1 MQSRREKFDVLMEK
15 HRRFARFHCKMKCE
29 GGLACQ
35 NVDHGRCYSDGTY
48 YACYLISRAQFSMD
62 GYIGRILLPTD
73 FSPESFR
80 ALQYAVTL
88 VDPHISEIVLVHVV
102 EPLPRGVSRWS
113 DPSKLLETNRA
124 QAQSKLSEFE
134 RNARALYPHCRSE
147 LQVGNP
153 SRVIAELAS
162 KLNVDLIVMS
172 AHKRNGILDRLLE
185 SLPEKLLR
193 IAPCPVLAV
202 GTWAHPMSHER
213 SMLALDGLA

>member
-1 MQSRREKFDVLMEK
+1 
-15 HRRFARFHCKMKCE
+15 
-29 GGLACQ
+29 
-35 NVDHGRCYSDGTY
+35 
-48 YACYLISRAQFSMD
+48 MD

-134 RNARALYPHCRSE
+134 RNARDLYPHCRSE